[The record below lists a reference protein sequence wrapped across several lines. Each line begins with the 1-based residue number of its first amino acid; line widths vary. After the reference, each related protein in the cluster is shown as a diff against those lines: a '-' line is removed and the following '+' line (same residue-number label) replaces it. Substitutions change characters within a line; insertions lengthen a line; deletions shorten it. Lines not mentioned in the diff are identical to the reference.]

1 MGTITTGTGL
11 ISGLDTKSII
21 DQLIAIDGKQK
32 DLVQAKVDDAT
43 AQKTAFTQLQV
54 GLTSLQITSQ
64 QIAKPSFFQNAT
76 ATSSNED
83 VLTATASPGA
93 AVGSYQFRVA
103 RLVQSEQLVS
113 SAFGD
118 PAKALV
124 GAGKLTVEL
133 GGGQVTQENQLN
145 DLRGGDGVARGQF
158 RVTDRAG
165 HSSVIDL
172 SDAVTL
178 DDVVKKFNTAVDIS
192 VKAAVV
198 NGKLTLTDNTGL
210 TSGNFTIS
218 DLAGGTSAADLGVAG
233 TNTTGTVTGGDLS
246 FIGRATRL
254 ASLNDGNGVADATGN
269 DFVLTSSDGTAFNI
283 DLKGAVTVGDLIDN
297 INTAANGKIVAS
309 VNPTG
314 NGIRLTDGS
323 GGSVTVAATAG
334 ATTIADL
341 GLTAGTSGS
350 PIDGQPIQAGLG
362 TVLLKT
368 LNGGAGLA
376 LGALNI
382 TGRNGSDAAIDL
394 SGAKTLQDVID
405 GINASGVGVQAS
417 VNASGNGLQ
426 LTDTSGGTGDLVV
439 SGASATSLGFAGTFT
454 AATPIV
460 AGANL
465 QRKWVSTST
474 TLANY
479 NGGRGVSPGEFE
491 ITAADGTTTTIEV
504 SATEDKTLGDV
515 IAKINKAFNG
525 KVVAGINAK
534 GDGISLTNVVTGAG
548 TLTVKDKGGT
558 TAVNLNI
565 TGKAT
570 GTVLDGSMEKTIDV
584 TATDT
589 LQDVQ
594 KKITDLNFGLTASI
608 MSDGSGA
615 NSNRLSLNA
624 TSAGLTGQVTFD
636 AGTTKLATRTLVK
649 AQDAAVFVGS
659 ADAGEPLLITSS
671 KNTVTGAVKGV
682 TLNLTSVSA
691 DPVTISV
698 TNDVKNVTDAMTS
711 FVDAYNTLVDKIAT
725 YTSFR
730 VDNDTSDDGV
740 TKDADGN
747 AVDPNAGTKTDT
759 TSDGTTYRKGIL
771 LGDYSVS
778 QVQDQL
784 SAMLQTIVPQG
795 GKYQL
800 LSTVGL
806 SVEDTGHIAFDTDK
820 FNTAYADDPNS
831 VKALFTTTSAAIN
844 NDTPLRFLNGGLGVS
859 TAGDGKDDFKAKLKD
874 GTTVNVSVGVATNV
888 GDVIKSINAAGQ
900 GKLLAE
906 LDSNFKLNITDLT
919 TGTATPALMQLN
931 NSQLMFNLGLNTTP
945 DTTGKFTSRK
955 LVSNDPLSSATGGIG
970 VHFQQTINGLINPVD
985 GIIPGEN
992 KTIDSKI
999 TQFQSRIDD
1008 LNTLL
1013 DQKRTRLENQF
1024 NNLEEVLAKLKTQQ
1038 SSLGSIGSAAA

>member
-76 ATSSNED
+76 ATSSNEN

-113 SAFGD
+113 TAFGD
-118 PAKALV
+118 PSKALV
-124 GAGKLTVEL
+124 GAGKVTVEL

-165 HSSVIDL
+165 HSTIIDL
-172 SDAVTL
+172 ADAVTL
-178 DDVVKKFNTAVDIS
+178 DDVVKKFNTAIDVS
-192 VKAAVV
+192 VKASVV
-198 NGKLTLTDNTGL
+198 NGKLTLADNTGL

-218 DLAGGTSAADLGVAG
+218 DLAGGTAAADLGVAG
-233 TNTTGTVTGGDLS
+233 VNTTGTVTGGDLS
-246 FIGRATRL
+246 FIGRSTRL
-254 ASLNDGNGVADATGN
+254 ASLNDGNGVADANGN

-283 DLKGAVTVGDLIDN
+283 DLKGAVTVGDLLDN
-297 INTAANGKIVAS
+297 INIAANGKIVAS

-323 GGSVTVAATAG
+323 GGSITVAATAG

-426 LTDTSGGTGDLVV
+426 LADTSGGTGDLVI

-479 NGGRGVSPGEFE
+479 NGGRGVSPGDFE
-491 ITAADGTTTTIEV
+491 ITAADGTTSVITVDPTT
-504 SATEDKTLGDV
+504 DKTLGDV
-515 IAKINKAFNG
+515 INTINKSFNG
-525 KVVAGINAK
+525 KVVAAINAH
-534 GDGISLTNVVTGAG
+534 GDGISLTDASPGAG

-565 TGKAT
+565 AGKAV
-570 GTVLDGSMEKTIDV
+570 GKVLDGSMEKTIDV

-594 KKITDLNFGLTASI
+594 KKITDLNFGLTANI

-659 ADAGEPLLITSS
+659 SDAGEPLLITSS

-682 TLNLTSVSA
+682 TLNLTSVSS

-698 TNDVKNVTDAMTS
+698 VNDVKNVTDAMTT
-711 FVDAYNTLVDKIAT
+711 FVDAYNTLVDKIST

-730 VDNDTSDDGV
+730 VDNDTSDDNPV
-740 TKDADGN
+740 KDANGN

-784 SAMLQTIVPQG
+784 AAMLQTVVPQG
-795 GKYQL
+795 GKYSL
-800 LSTVGL
+800 LSSVGL
-806 SVEDTGHIAFDTDK
+806 SIDDAGHIAFDSDK
-820 FNTAYADDPNS
+820 FNAAYADDPNS

-844 NDTPLRFLNGGLGVS
+844 NDTPLRFLNGGNGVS
-859 TAGDGKDDFKAKLKD
+859 TAGDGKDDFKANLKD
-874 GTTVNVSVGVATNV
+874 GTSINVSVGIATNV
-888 GDVIKSINAAGQ
+888 GDVINAINQAGK

-906 LDSNFKLNITDLT
+906 LDSNYKLNVTDLT
-919 TGTATPALMQLN
+919 TGTATPALVQLN
-931 NSQLMFNLGLNTTP
+931 NSQMMFNLGLNTTP

-955 LVSNDPLSSATGGIG
+955 LVSNDPLSSASGGIG

-985 GIIPGEN
+985 GLIPGEN

-1024 NNLEEVLAKLKTQQ
+1024 NNLESVLATLKTQQ
-1038 SSLGSIGSAAA
+1038 SSLGSIGSAA